1 MTEIIIS
8 TAGYVFLTI
17 IALAILVAVYG
28 FVILPILETFSL
40 CRCWRK
46 AYGPQPWK
54 DWPHLV
60 RLAFSYAYDHSSSA
74 CITGYHAHNWSWE
87 GLRKWNVTKTIPL
100 RSKMDFLLLIFHRAG
115 YFKILRKSEN
125 GSKTKMDFSE

>member
-17 IALAILVAVYG
+17 IALTILVAVYG

-54 DWPHLV
+54 DWP
-60 RLAFSYAYDHSSSA
+60 RLLRIAFSYAYDHASSA
-74 CITGYHAHNWSWE
+74 CITGYHAYNWNWE
-87 GLRKWNVTKTIPL
+87 GVGRWTVTKLYPYGCIKERTHWEPDIFKL
-100 RSKMDFLLLIFHRAG
+100 SGCQRSGGFLKWISSF
-115 YFKILRKSEN
+115 
-125 GSKTKMDFSE
+125 

>member
-1 MTEIIIS
+1 MTEIIVS

-54 DWPHLV
+54 DWFHLV
-60 RLAFSYAYDHSSSA
+60 RIAFSYAYDHSSSA
-74 CITGYHAHNWSWE
+74 CVTGYHAYNWNWE
-87 GLRKWNVTKTIPL
+87 GLGRWTVTKTIPL
-100 RSKMDFLLLIFHRAG
+100 RLYKGKNKLG
-115 YFKILRKSEN
+115 
-125 GSKTKMDFSE
+125 T

>member
-17 IALAILVAVYG
+17 LALTILVVVYG
-28 FVILPILETFSL
+28 IVILPILETISL

-46 AYGPQPWK
+46 AYGPQPLK

-60 RLAFSYAYDHSSSA
+60 HIAFSYAYDHASSA
-74 CITGYHAHNWSWE
+74 CITGYHANNWHWE
-87 GLRKWNVTKTIPL
+87 GLGRWNVTETIPL
-100 RSKMDFLLLIFHRAG
+100 RMYK
-115 YFKILRKSEN
+115 RKNKDS
-125 GSKTKMDFSE
+125 